1 MCEIIK
7 EIALLVVGTGIGY
20 YANLKVAR
28 NRDSEV
34 AKKVVKNQL
43 SYSVEL
49 FKICYYLDIS
59 KQEKIDSNILWPG
72 TLIIENQCM
81 ESIKFLDLSVYE
93 KLLIAKWMK
102 CLDQSEGE
110 LVARGQIAGYTLWH
124 RVIFKVGEEM
134 EKLLPEIEKI
144 INRLM

>member
-1 MCEIIK
+1 MCAIIK
-7 EIALLVVGTGIGY
+7 EILLLVAGAVIGY
-20 YANLKVAR
+20 LANLAVAR
-28 NRDSEV
+28 NRDIEV
-34 AKKVVKNQL
+34 AEKVVRNQL

-49 FKICYYLDIS
+49 FKNCYYLDIS
-59 KQEKIDSNILWPG
+59 KQEKIDSNILWSG
-72 TLIIENQCM
+72 TLVIENRCM
-81 ESIKFLDLSVYE
+81 ESVKFLDLSIYE

-110 LVARGQIAGYTLWH
+110 LVARGKIAGYTLWH
-124 RVIFKVGEEM
+124 QVNFKVGEEM